1 MIKILLALIILSGS
15 AVANEYSP
23 KLESY
28 IKKSLSEHHLINT
41 DRKNKLNKLAEA
53 IQSTKN
59 ENKNINIIFICTH
72 NSRRSHLSQ
81 IWAQTAANY
90 FNIEDIYTY
99 SGGTESTA
107 FNPRAVTAIRNAGF
121 NVIKTSDSSNPIYL
135 TYFSQH
141 SNPII
146 NFSKIF
152 DQSPNPTKDFIA
164 VMTCGDADEK
174 CPMVFGADFRIA
186 ITYEDPKRYDNTVN
200 EASAYDQRC
209 RQISREFLYLFSL
222 IQ

>member
-1 MIKILLALIILSGS
+1 MKRILLVLVMVCGS
-15 AVANEYSP
+15 VVANEYSP

-28 IKKSLSEHHLINT
+28 IKKSLSENHLINT
-41 DRKNKLNKLAEA
+41 DGKNKLKKLAEA
-53 IQSTKN
+53 IQHTKN

-90 FNIEDIYTY
+90 FNLEDINTY

-107 FNPRAVTAIRNAGF
+107 FNPRAVATIRKAGF
-121 NVIKTSDSSNPIYL
+121 NVIKTSDSLNPIYL
-135 TYFSQH
+135 TYFSPH
-141 SNPII
+141 SLPII

-152 DQSPNPTKDFIA
+152 DQYPNPTKDFIA
-164 VMTCGDADEK
+164 VMTCGDADEN
-174 CPMVFGADFRIA
+174 CPAVFGADFRIA
-186 ITYEDPKRYDNTVN
+186 ITYEDPKKYDNTTN
-200 EASAYDQRC
+200 ETSAYDQRC